1 VLAGDACSAA
11 GSESRVLK
19 KHPNPREQARK
30 TGVMLPDVDVGQN
43 GKPRGPQMLV

>member
-1 VLAGDACSAA
+1 MLAGDALNSNAA

-30 TGVMLPDVDVGQN
+30 TGVMVPDVGLD
-43 GKPRGPQMLV
+43 